1 MKTTKNIDK
10 LTLIARAA
18 TRTPLALATA
28 ESILDPTKSF
38 SEHLDNIAE
47 KRYDHN
53 YKTKLDDFTLINYEY
68 IKKFRDASLLDKLFL
83 QDVEKGLEKE
93 NIPLTKEILDELE
106 EICRFAWKSAD
117 IISNYTM

>member
-1 MKTTKNIDK
+1 MKTTKNIEK
-10 LTLIARAA
+10 LTLIVKSA
-18 TRTPLALATA
+18 TRTPFALAAA

-38 SEHLDNIAE
+38 AEHLDDIAE

-68 IKKFRDASLLDKLFL
+68 IKKYRDATTLDKLFL

-93 NIPLTKEILDELE
+93 NISLTKEILDELE
-106 EICRFAWKSAD
+106 EICRVTWQSAA
-117 IISNYTM
+117 IMSNYTM